1 MKKSYIAILFIS
13 LLFGCSSSED
23 TITAP
28 APLAELNVTDV
39 AYGNDPQ
46 QKMDVHLPANR
57 IAATKVIIVV
67 HGGAWIQG
75 DKEDMAYIA
84 EGVEEEFPEYAVV
97 NINYRLATQTSAA
110 FPKQLQDLQQVIQFL
125 KDSDYNISHDYAFIG
140 GSAGAHLAMLYS
152 YKYDTAHE
160 VKAVCNIV
168 GPADFADPAY
178 VIHPLYAFAAQTLLG
193 TPNVTPQMIQDVSPI
208 AHITP
213 QSPPTI
219 MFYGGV
225 DPLVPTSQGQR
236 LKAALD
242 AAGVYNEY
250 NFYPNGGH
258 ADWDAATNAEVYTKI
273 IAFFE
278 AKF

>member
-1 MKKSYIAILFIS
+1 MKKSYIIILFLG
-13 LLFGCSSSED
+13 LLLGCSSTED
-23 TITAP
+23 TVTAP
-28 APLAELNVTDV
+28 MPLHELNLANV
-39 AYGNDPQ
+39 AYGSDPQ

-57 IAATKVIIVV
+57 TTATKVVIVV
-67 HGGAWIQG
+67 HGGAWIRG

-84 EGVEEEFPEYAVV
+84 EGVADEFPEYAVV

-110 FPKQLQDLQQVIQFL
+110 FPKQLEDLQQVIQFL
-125 KDSDYNISHDYAFIG
+125 KDSDYNISHNYAFIG

-152 YKYDTAHE
+152 YKFDTAHE
-160 VKAVCNIV
+160 VKAICNIV

-178 VIHPLYAFAAQTLLG
+178 VTHPLYPFAAQTLLG
-193 TPNVTPQMIQDVSPI
+193 TTNVTPQMISDVSPI

-213 QSPPTI
+213 QAPPTI
-219 MFYGGV
+219 MFYGGM
-225 DPLVPTSQGQR
+225 DLLVPTSQGQR

-250 NFYPNGGH
+250 NFYPNGDH
-258 ADWDAATNAEVYTKI
+258 ANWDEATNNDVYAKI